1 MHTIGHT
8 LAAICINVVLI
19 TVFTHTHVTM
29 SFTSPSS
36 HIHVTFSFSTLHHS
50 LSLSVLTAIFQVYP
64 GQPVFT
70 EAKDGDWWRWWR
82 QLDYWS
88 HKPCKAPVKLS
99 PPANQHPV
107 FTGRMPFLS
116 SNQQCQSTEGK
127 PLFTTLGQFSNEG
140 KSVVSE

>member
-8 LAAICINVVLI
+8 SAAICNNVVLI
-19 TVFTHTHVTM
+19 TIFTHTRHIQLLH
-29 SFTSPSS
+29 SSP
-36 HIHVTFSFSTLHHS
+36 
-50 LSLSVLTAIFQVYP
+50 LSLSILTAIFQVYP

-88 HKPCKAPVKLS
+88 HKPCKAPLKLS

-116 SNQQCQSTEGK
+116 SNQQCQSTEEK